1 MFDERFARQYRY
13 EPPPE
18 FPLASPYAGIVHHL
32 SGPSGHARTQTFH
45 QRLMVGRCCC
55 LRLASLTF
63 ITRVGFSTGTLARTL
78 DSLVRVSRRV
88 GKDHFGRIAQSTL
101 RPRGHRH
108 YPAAPEGARL
118 GRPLQSRHPIRPH
131 NAAQVAPRVA
141 VEFISTASSST
152 VSGLLTLFPKCF
164 SSFLHS
170 TCSLS
175 VSHIYLAL
183 EEVYLPL
190 GAAIQNNPTL
200 RRPARWAA
208 APRTGLSPS
217 LAARSRALLRHR
229 PLSMASLDYNS
240 PRKARRL
247 PSWALATSL
256 AVTEAILVSFFSSA

>member
-1 MFDERFARQYRY
+1 MLILK
-13 EPPPE
+13 
-18 FPLASPYAGIVHHL
+18 PLTIDWSVAGANIPAV
-32 SGPSGHARTQTFH
+32 
-45 QRLMVGRCCC
+45 
-55 LRLASLTF
+55 TF
-63 ITRVGFSTGTLARTL
+63 IAQAGLPTRELAHML

-118 GRPLQSRHPIRPH
+118 GRPLRSRHPIRPH

-229 PLSMASLDYNS
+229 PLSIASLDYNS
-240 PRKARRL
+240 PREARRL

>member
-1 MFDERFARQYRY
+1 
-13 EPPPE
+13 
-18 FPLASPYAGIVHHL
+18 
-32 SGPSGHARTQTFH
+32 
-45 QRLMVGRCCC
+45 MVGRCCC

-63 ITRVGFSTGTLARTL
+63 IARDGFSTGTLARTL

-101 RPRGHRH
+101 RPYRHRRRR
-108 YPAAPEGARL
+108 AAAEAILARS
-118 GRPLQSRHPIRPH
+118 LQQYDPIRPH
-131 NAAQVAPRVA
+131 DLEQVAPLSIEVY
-141 VEFISTASSST
+141 ISTASSST
-152 VSGLLTLFPKCF
+152 ISGLLTLFPKCF

-229 PLSMASLDYNS
+229 PLSIASLDYNS
-240 PRKARRL
+240 PREARRL

>member
-1 MFDERFARQYRY
+1 
-13 EPPPE
+13 
-18 FPLASPYAGIVHHL
+18 
-32 SGPSGHARTQTFH
+32 
-45 QRLMVGRCCC
+45 MVGRCCC

-63 ITRVGFSTGTLARTL
+63 IARDGFSTGTLARTL

-101 RPRGHRH
+101 RPRGHQH
-108 YPAAPEGARL
+108 CLAAQAKL
-118 GRPLQSRHPIRPH
+118 DRPLQPRHPIRPH
-131 NAAQVAPRVA
+131 NAAQVAPRVV

-240 PRKARRL
+240 PCAARRL

>member
-1 MFDERFARQYRY
+1 
-13 EPPPE
+13 
-18 FPLASPYAGIVHHL
+18 
-32 SGPSGHARTQTFH
+32 
-45 QRLMVGRCCC
+45 MVGRCCC

-88 GKDHFGRIAQSTL
+88 GKDHFDRIARSFL
-101 RPRGHRH
+101 RPRSHRH
-108 YPAAPEGARL
+108 HLAAYRSRPGQAGLCDHVTPSGLTTYRRTASFPGDKQPPVKYDTPAKVKPPA
-118 GRPLQSRHPIRPH
+118 SRS
-131 NAAQVAPRVA
+131 A

-190 GAAIQNNPTL
+190 RAAIQNNPTL
-200 RRPARWAA
+200 
-208 APRTGLSPS
+208 
-217 LAARSRALLRHR
+217 
-229 PLSMASLDYNS
+229 
-240 PRKARRL
+240 
-247 PSWALATSL
+247 
-256 AVTEAILVSFFSSA
+256 

>member
-1 MFDERFARQYRY
+1 
-13 EPPPE
+13 
-18 FPLASPYAGIVHHL
+18 
-32 SGPSGHARTQTFH
+32 
-45 QRLMVGRCCC
+45 MVGRCCC

-88 GKDHFGRIAQSTL
+88 GKDHFDRIAQSTL

-108 YPAAPEGARL
+108 H
-118 GRPLQSRHPIRPH
+118 Q
-131 NAAQVAPRVA
+131 AAQRIAPGLASLCDHATPSGLTTPHKKNGFPLDQLPPLTYDLPAMVWPPSQRLD

-190 GAAIQNNPTL
+190 RAAIQNNPTL
-200 RRPARWAA
+200 
-208 APRTGLSPS
+208 
-217 LAARSRALLRHR
+217 
-229 PLSMASLDYNS
+229 
-240 PRKARRL
+240 
-247 PSWALATSL
+247 
-256 AVTEAILVSFFSSA
+256 